1 VDLDELDHP
10 GISLIEPAGK
20 IPRQVVERT
29 VSFIIL
35 NAKNQGYFVS
45 AQAPMPRK
53 LLFCNEFYERNLV
66 DSRGKSLT
74 TRGNY
79 SNQFQQSQTVFSLE
93 TAVQE
98 ILGHRDTAGI
108 SLDVQAKTL

>member
-10 GISLIEPAGK
+10 QISLFGPAGK
-20 IPRQVVERT
+20 IPGQAFERT

-35 NAKNQGYFVS
+35 IVKNQGYFM
-45 AQAPMPRK
+45 AMQAPMPRK
-53 LLFCNEFYERNLV
+53 VLFCNEFYEWNPV

-79 SNQFQQSQTVFSLE
+79 SNQFHRTE
-93 TAVQE
+93 TGGVALKQPFRVVCEYGTQPASY
-98 ILGHRDTAGI
+98 RNFQPTR
-108 SLDVQAKTL
+108 

>member
-10 GISLIEPAGK
+10 RISLVDPAGK
-20 IPRQVVERT
+20 IPGQAFERT

-35 NAKNQGYFVS
+35 IVKNQGYFM
-45 AQAPMPRK
+45 AMQAPIPRK
-53 LLFCNEFYERNLV
+53 VLFCNEFYELNPV

-79 SNQFQQSQTVFSLE
+79 SNQFHRTE
-93 TAVQE
+93 T
-98 ILGHRDTAGI
+98 GGI
-108 SLDVQAKTL
+108 FKKQPYKVVCENGT